1 MYSDFEAYAKVDD
14 SFQVEENVHKIFGGQ
29 EKETEKPIIIST
41 WQSLFELKKNF
52 FTDFRLVI
60 GDEAHLYKAK
70 SLTKIMKN
78 LENAPYRIG
87 LQEH

>member
-1 MYSDFEAYAKVDD
+1 M
-14 SFQVEENVHKIFGGQ
+14 
-29 EKETEKPIIIST
+29 IST
-41 WQSLFELKKNF
+41 WQSLYELKKNF

-87 LQEH
+87 TTGTLDEIEAVSYTHLTLPTILLV